1 MKDASSVGS
10 DFDVYAKH
18 WKSSEMGLEVGGDA
32 EGIKTVDSEEV
43 KRAGDEWGAQQQLLA
58 IYKPLFEKYI
68 PNGDANFL
76 EIGPGGGRFRMRH
89 QPSRRAPERLS
100 GDRRLREYV
109 KVAQERVG
117 DRVHFN
123 IIDKVDLSALPA
135 DHFDFCLAQ
144 SSWSHI
150 NLYDQLRYLREL
162 RRIMKVGAPVTVI
175 GQFIVGLGDDW
186 TWNRIRNRIE
196 KQESGRRGI
205 FHEVIGVSM
214 LAEFLTRFGY
224 DRHHLPERLRR
235 PQWRAGSRQADDIG
249 ADQFS
254 LRAEPVRPLHGRA
267 GNLHAAREPEI
278 ASQR

>member
-76 EIGPGGGRFRMRH
+76 EIGPGGGRA
-89 QPSRRAPERLS
+89 SECVISLLDERLKDYQAIDVS
-100 GDRRLREYV
+100 REYV

-224 DRHHLPERLRR
+224 TIDIIFRNGFVARNGGPGDDLLSLSEPLRFPYAADLKDLFTDATEIVTLP
-235 PQWRAGSRQADDIG
+235 
-249 ADQFS
+249 
-254 LRAEPVRPLHGRA
+254 
-267 GNLHAAREPEI
+267 
-278 ASQR
+278 ASPK